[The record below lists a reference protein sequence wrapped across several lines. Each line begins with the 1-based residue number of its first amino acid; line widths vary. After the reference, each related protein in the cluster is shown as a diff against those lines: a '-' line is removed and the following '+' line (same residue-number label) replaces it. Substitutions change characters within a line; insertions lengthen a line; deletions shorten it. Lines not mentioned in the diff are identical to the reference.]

1 MRTALSKMVFYVLL
15 PAITFVKV
23 TPAVTAALLA
33 HWWPIVVNV
42 VATVCGGLGLG
53 ALVALATRTP
63 PHLRRH
69 VIVATGLGNLNQLP
83 LMLVTSVCA
92 DPKLLFAAALG
103 PSCTDT
109 GIAYVVV
116 GMAIASI
123 FHHAVSYHLLK
134 PRPWVRR
141 RRARGARL
149 GAAHADPLHAGSS
162 RGVLET
168 YLSRACCAPPLGAT
182 R

>member
-1 MRTALSKMVFYVLL
+1 MVFYVLL